1 MPQAV
6 VAPVYSWPELAVDRP
21 MPLLERRRVIGQQMM
36 ISHILLRKGFK
47 VATHSHA
54 NEQMSVVLSGRIR
67 FGIGAEGSA
76 ERYTVDVATDQVIHL
91 PSNVP
96 HSAEAIEDTVV
107 LDLFSPPSAVT
118 GVDAHSNQE
127 GR

>member
-1 MPQAV
+1 MPQAP
-6 VAPVYSWPELAVDRP
+6 VATVHNFADLPVDRP
-21 MPLLERRRVIGQQMM
+21 MPLLERRRVMGEQMM
-36 ISHILLRKGFK
+36 VSHIALRKGFK

-67 FGIGAEGSA
+67 FGVGAEGSA
-76 ERYTVDVATDQVIHL
+76 ERYSVDVAADQVIHL

-96 HSAEAIEDTVV
+96 HSAEAIEDTLV
-107 LDLFSPPSAVT
+107 LDLFSPPSATT
-118 GVDAHSNQE
+118 GIDQPH